1 MSLQIKC
8 LFWRISTEIMNTN
21 FWKEITYLGL
31 VWGSNGAY
39 SDWSESQEKD
49 LFDQYV
55 DKGRVKQRKD

>member
-1 MSLQIKC
+1 
-8 LFWRISTEIMNTN
+8 MNTN